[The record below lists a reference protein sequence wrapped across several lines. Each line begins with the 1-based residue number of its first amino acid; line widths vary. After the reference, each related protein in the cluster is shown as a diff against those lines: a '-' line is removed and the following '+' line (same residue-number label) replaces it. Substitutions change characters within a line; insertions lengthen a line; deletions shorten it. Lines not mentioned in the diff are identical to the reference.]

1 MKDTDYNVSV
11 FAFAEKNLVWEHIMY
26 ILDINIKAETEMA
39 ISKECVSENR
49 IHQCGRA
56 DSLINF
62 KALLLEER
70 KKARIDAGL
79 SPE

>member
-1 MKDTDYNVSV
+1 MKDTDYNVGV
-11 FAFAEKNLVWEHIMY
+11 FAFPERNLVWEHIIY
-26 ILDINIKAETEMA
+26 ILDLNIKAETEMA
-39 ISKECVSENR
+39 VSKDIVGENR

-56 DSLINF
+56 DALTNF

-79 SPE
+79 TPE

>member
-1 MKDTDYNVSV
+1 MKPTDYDIST
-11 FAFAEKNLVWEHIMY
+11 FAFPEKNAVWEHIMFV
-26 ILDINIKAETEMA
+26 LDLNIEAETERA
-39 ISKECVSENR
+39 ISPDSVGENR

-56 DSLINF
+56 DALRNF

-70 KKARIDAGL
+70 KKARIHNGL

>member
-1 MKDTDYNVSV
+1 MKDTEYDISV
-11 FAFAEKNLVWEHIMY
+11 FGFAEHNRLWEHIMY
-26 ILDINIKAETEMA
+26 IVDLNIKAETERA
-39 ISKECVSENR
+39 ISQEVVGENR

-56 DSLINF
+56 DAMVNF

-70 KKARIDAGL
+70 KKARAQAGL

>member
-1 MKDTDYNVSV
+1 MKPTDYDIST
-11 FAFAEKNLVWEHIMY
+11 FSFPEKNAVWEHIMY
-26 ILDINIKAETEMA
+26 VLDLNIEAETERA
-39 ISKECVSENR
+39 ISQDVVGENR

-56 DSLINF
+56 DSLKGF

-70 KKARIDAGL
+70 RKARIHTGL